1 MRISDWSSDV
11 CSSDL
16 LILQLGDDALCHV
29 GRNGEADPDA
39 ASGRREDR
47 RVHADDLAF
56 DVEGRATGVAAV
68 DRRTDLEEIVIGAG
82 ADAAAAGRDD
92 PRRDRVAAAERISH
106 ADDPVADPAIRRRYP
121 CDEGPI
127 LIRLE
132 LETRGIDLRIGSD
145 DLRSEE
151 HTAELQS

>member
-29 GRNGEADPDA
+29 GRNGEAAPDA

-82 ADAAAAGRDD
+82 
-92 PRRDRVAAAERISH
+92 
-106 ADDPVADPAIRRRYP
+106 
-121 CDEGPI
+121 
-127 LIRLE
+127 
-132 LETRGIDLRIGSD
+132 
-145 DLRSEE
+145 RSEE
-151 HTAELQS
+151 SSDGKECVSTCRCRWSTDHYKKKTT